1 MIFIIPIKKNSK
13 RLKNKNFL
21 ILKKK
26 PLFKWT
32 TDFAK
37 KFFNKEN
44 ILISTDCEKTANLL
58 KQNDFQV
65 PFLRPKYLSRQSSSM
80 FSVIYHAINTY
91 EKKFNKN
98 IKYLTLLQPTSPYRS
113 ISDLKDGLKLF
124 YKNYKPT
131 MSVTKLHVKS
141 ESIYLKENNFIKKL
155 NYKKKI
161 SYIPNGSFYILKK
174 EQLFKNKSFY
184 FKEMNY
190 VEIKEHQKRVDIDYM
205 EDFKLASKI

>member
-1 MIFIIPIKKNSK
+1 M
-13 RLKNKNFL
+13 
-21 ILKKK
+21 LKKK

-37 KFFNKEN
+37 KFFKKEN
-44 ILISTDCEKTANLL
+44 ILITTDCKKTANLL
-58 KQNDFQV
+58 KQNGFQV
-65 PFLRPKYLSRQSSSM
+65 PFLRPKYLSKQSSSM

-91 EKKFNKN
+91 EKKFNIN
-98 IKYLTLLQPTSPYRS
+98 IEHFTLLQPTSPYRS
-113 ISDLKDGLKLF
+113 INDLKDGLNLF
-124 YKNYKPT
+124 YKNSMPT

-141 ESIYLKENNFIKKL
+141 DSIYFKNKNLIKKF

-174 EQLFKNKSFY
+174 EDLFNNKSFY

-190 VEIKEHQKRVDIDYM
+190 VEIKEHQKRVDIDYK
-205 EDFKLASKI
+205 EDFRLASKI